1 MIVILLKSIVK
12 IKVLEQM
19 KKNNLRL
26 NLSYVLILLILQFT
40 FIKSQSLVR
49 KSIFYYNLKNRV
61 KNV

>member
-1 MIVILLKSIVK
+1 
-12 IKVLEQM
+12 M